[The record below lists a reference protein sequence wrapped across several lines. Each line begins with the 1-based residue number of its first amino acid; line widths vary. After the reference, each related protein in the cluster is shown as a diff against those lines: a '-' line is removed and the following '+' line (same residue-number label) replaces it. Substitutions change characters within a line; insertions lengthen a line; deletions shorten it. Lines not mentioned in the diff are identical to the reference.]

1 MILFDL
7 MMETPLGFLIL
18 CIGLTMG
25 LFSFV
30 YHTWKEEI
38 DAIDYSPLTFKNR
51 KLQICSRLL
60 FVIAV
65 VCCLFVDFPSRA
77 DYLDGRLNWLMF
89 PLCGLFGFVVTWF
102 ISFLIVRCLISVFN
116 WVIGREK

>member
-25 LFSFV
+25 LSSFV
-30 YHTWKEEI
+30 YPNWKEATD
-38 DAIDYSPLTFKNR
+38 DAPLTFKNR
-51 KLQICSRLL
+51 ILQIYSRLL

-65 VCCLFVDFPSRA
+65 VCCLFVDFPSKA
-77 DYLDGRLNWLMF
+77 DFLDGRINWLMF
-89 PLCGLFGFVVTWF
+89 PLCGLFAFGVTWF